1 MRLIS
6 LVPAAF
12 VLLIAGS
19 AFAKEW
25 IEYVSRADFFS
36 VNFPAQPEVR
46 DIKWETEYGLTLPG
60 RMHIHTDGRS
70 RYSVTVIDYGKVQQ
84 LHAERLK
91 GCTAYPNLCTNPFNG
106 ELRGAIDFAAWG
118 LMKNAAKL
126 THYAY
131 YNTDRVEGRQLQFV
145 NPDKTQ
151 TFAAVHM
158 HQNRLYILQGTVP
171 AGMPPPALFQQSLG
185 FVDNDGRRIRYES
198 TYSNM
203 YPAPPLQRQ
212 NTPLSGYPADQP
224 LSESGATRP

>member
-1 MRLIS
+1 MRPIS
-6 LVPAAF
+6 LVLAAF
-12 VLLIAGS
+12 VLISGS
-19 AFAKEW
+19 AIAQEW

-36 VNFPAQPEVR
+36 VNFPTQPEVR

-60 RMHIHTDGRS
+60 RAHIVADGRS
-70 RYSVTVIDYGKVQQ
+70 RYSVTVIDYGTVQQ
-84 LHAERLK
+84 IHAERLK

-106 ELRGAIDFAAWG
+106 ELRGAIDYAAWG
-118 LMKNAAKL
+118 LMKKAAKL

-131 YNTDRVEGRQLQFV
+131 YNTDRVEGRQLQLL

-158 HQNRLYILQGTVP
+158 HQNRLYILEGTVA

-212 NTPLSGYPADQP
+212 NTPLSGYPIDEP
-224 LSESGATRP
+224 LSGGTRP

>member
-1 MRLIS
+1 MRLIT

-12 VLLIAGS
+12 VLFIS
-19 AFAKEW
+19 ASASAQEW

-46 DIKWETEYGLTLPG
+46 DIKWETEFGLTLPG
-60 RMHIHTDGRS
+60 RLHIHTGARS

-84 LHAERLK
+84 IHAERLK

-106 ELRGAIDFAAWG
+106 ELRGAIDYAAWG

-131 YNTDRVEGRQLQFV
+131 YNTDRVEGRQLQLI

-158 HQNRLYILQGTVP
+158 HQNRLYILEGTVA

-203 YPAPPLQRQ
+203 YPAPDLQRQ
-212 NTPLSGYPADQP
+212 NTPLSGYPIDEP
-224 LSESGATRP
+224 LSGGTRP